1 MTILLDRPPLS
12 TAFSKS
18 SKRTTH
24 KKSQWFQNDDHSGGD
39 PTHIYGMSINGQKIN
54 EALAPDKLKKSDRNT
69 MYTAAV
75 NVASLPGAGW
85 NQTKGVSEELF
96 AETQKMAQLTST
108 ILQSVGRLKHM
119 EVQDTTW
126 NSTLRHSLGKIKNR
140 DNVLEFMQKLRKSKN
155 PAFQKARRPQQG
167 FEVVVPQCQDP
178 SRMK

>member
-1 MTILLDRPPLS
+1 
-12 TAFSKS
+12 
-18 SKRTTH
+18 
-24 KKSQWFQNDDHSGGD
+24 
-39 PTHIYGMSINGQKIN
+39 
-54 EALAPDKLKKSDRNT
+54 

-75 NVASLPGAGW
+75 DVVSLPGGW

-96 AETQKMAQLTST
+96 AEIQQMAQLTLT
-108 ILQSVGRLKHM
+108 ILKSAGRLKHM
-119 EVQDTTW
+119 EVQDFTW

-178 SRMK
+178 FRMK